1 MEPKLGYLKDSLLTN
16 VPKLVTMAKRI
27 GQYPETDYTT
37 KQPTGRMQTLYTFH
51 LPDGPDVRHYAK
63 EREEETLSLFKPGE
77 TLQVVRQ
84 ESVKDDGKR
93 ISFLVWT
100 PPEGAEARMAASPQ
114 MGNTRMAGDA
124 KKLEDRQNA
133 ESEKWAKKD
142 IAITLGMLTKLFY
155 DTIDTGTDLDM
166 RFTLALK
173 AAKQHRPAFNK
184 AVNDCYTEDVL
195 GINQEPK
202 FADEPKHV
210 PSVGIEEVNAAF
222 GQ

>member
-1 MEPKLGYLKDSLLTN
+1 MDQKLGYLKDSLLTN
-16 VPKLVTMAKRI
+16 VPKLVTMAKRV
-27 GQYPETDYTT
+27 GQYPETDYNT

-100 PPEGAEARMAASPQ
+100 PPEGAEARMAAAPQ

-124 KKLEDRQNA
+124 KKLEERQNA

-142 IAITLGMLTKLFY
+142 IAVTLGMLVKMFFE
-155 DTIDTGTDLDM
+155 DGKDFDSA
-166 RFTLALK
+166 LANAKKCRPKFVK
-173 AAKQHRPAFNK
+173 AI
-184 AVNDCYTEDVL
+184 NDCYTEDVL

-202 FADEPKHV
+202 FADELPASIKHT
-210 PSVGIEEVNAAF
+210 PSVQVSDLPF
-222 GQ
+222 

>member
-1 MEPKLGYLKDSLLTN
+1 MDQKLGYLKDSLLTN

-51 LPDGPDVRHYAK
+51 LPDGPDVWHYAK

-100 PPEGAEARMAASPQ
+100 PPEGAEARMAATPQ
-114 MGNTRMAGDA
+114 MGNTRLAGDA
-124 KKLEDRQNA
+124 KKLEEQK
-133 ESEKWAKKD
+133 EEEAKKWLRID
-142 IAITLGMLTKLFY
+142 TSKIVFGYMNTAMAQGKTPKEAKAIAIDAWK
-155 DTIDTGTDLDM
+155 
-166 RFTLALK
+166 
-173 AAKQHRPAFNK
+173 
-184 AVNDCYTEDVL
+184 
-195 GINQEPK
+195 NQEEAIEEILVIHYKGGQEQK
-202 FADEPKHV
+202 FAPDNAAPLHT
-210 PSVGIEEVNAAF
+210 PSVSIDDVNAAF
-222 GQ
+222 GPSK